1 MWGSTGRGC
10 HLQAVLRA
18 VKLLRAWQGEG
29 DLQHTL
35 ALTLRVPKSTPGI
48 RKTGWAHHSL
58 FSLWQNSLFPLNLGI
73 PNILDIYLQVLIPR
87 ECRAACRL
95 GKKQP
100 FLSGVSC
107 SLRKIPAAGMCT
119 WKEKFLRFHLPVLF
133 LCHDLR
139 GTCRFLEQ
147 LLIPMPG
154 RLQTSQEASAA
165 SEHAEEN
172 YCGSILLLPLRV
184 WFSHY
189 KKISSGH
196 SKKK

>member
-58 FSLWQNSLFPLNLGI
+58 FSLWQNSLFLLNLGI

-87 ECRAACRL
+87 ECRAACRS
-95 GKKQP
+95 GKKNSLFFQVCP
-100 FLSGVSC
+100 ALSGK
-107 SLRKIPAAGMCT
+107 SL
-119 WKEKFLRFHLPVLF
+119 
-133 LCHDLR
+133 
-139 GTCRFLEQ
+139 Q
-147 LLIPMPG
+147 
-154 RLQTSQEASAA
+154 QECVH
-165 SEHAEEN
+165 ERRN
-172 YCGSILLLPLRV
+172 
-184 WFSHY
+184 
-189 KKISSGH
+189 SSGFTSLCYSPATIYVELADFWSSSWSHAWQAPNITGSFSCLWTRWRKLLWLH
-196 SKKK
+196 SPSPTYSLIFTL